1 MKTKRKTSVLIP
13 AEFEGEVSPDDAV
26 AALAFYVLKITL
38 YAKSI
43 NNQKAIAE
51 ERNAYFIDAKA
62 LREATLIAKTLGWG
76 VELDVAE
83 MGVLPP
89 AQPVTPVPPVP
100 PVGTNFPPVVTV
112 ENLLDALMAEYAYW
126 RDSDGEVA
134 PFASGAVAN
143 VIAFATVENWR
154 AEWHPEKKPAIA
166 KAETG
171 PWSRFMFRLADGS
184 EQGHFGLI
192 LADLLLENGVPA
204 FVEPWPGQDIA
215 LYVKD
220 TPENVAS
227 VMQAAKKRALT
238 PIGVLKTEAL

>member
-38 YAKSI
+38 YAKSV

-51 ERNAYFIDAKA
+51 ERNAYFVDAEA

-89 AQPVTPVPPVP
+89 ARPVPPVP
-100 PVGTNFPPVVTV
+100 PVGTNVQPVVTAK
-112 ENLLDALMAEYAYW
+112 NLLDALMAEYSYW
-126 RDSDGEVA
+126 QDSNSDIG

-143 VIAFATVENWR
+143 LVAFATVEDWR
-154 AEWHPEKKPAIA
+154 ADWHPEKKPAPV
-166 KAETG
+166 KAEAG